1 MKICPKCKT
10 ELPDVAR
17 FCFHCGE
24 PQRISSQS
32 APREEPAWQD
42 DPAAYFVDAFM
53 RMLQQRVAEEQG
65 EEHHQLYTERL
76 YQSGFR
82 DTLQRRAEQFGQRAA
97 GITDGRKV
105 RRQVAEL
112 VDYFLVRHGADLNHV
127 PWSEAVLKYQGL
139 SLTEID
145 LFQMALDYLDFA
157 HESETVYTDFLQM
170 PMEKLRT
177 AGQSFLFPDKQ
188 ERILLICDQSILG
201 TCREGFALTEK
212 ALYWKAHL
220 ANPVKVFFSELR
232 EIKPEKDWIK
242 INGQF
247 FNANPSLNIK
257 MMRFLRAID
266 RLQP

>member
-24 PQRISSQS
+24 PQRVSSRS
-32 APREEPAWQD
+32 APPEEPAWRD
-42 DPAAYFVDAFM
+42 DPVTYFVEAFM
-53 RMLQQRVAEEQG
+53 KTLRQRVAEEQG
-65 EEHHQLYTERL
+65 EEHHPLYNERL

-112 VDYFLVRHGADLNHV
+112 VDYFQVRHCADLNQT
-127 PWSEAVLKYQGL
+127 PWSEAVLKYQGF
-139 SLTEID
+139 SLAEID

-177 AGQSFLFPDKQ
+177 AGQYFLFPEKK
-188 ERILLICDQSILG
+188 ERILLICDQSIMG

-220 ANPVKVFFSELR
+220 ANPAKVFFSDLR
-232 EIKPEKDWIK
+232 EINPEKDWIK

-257 MMRFLRAID
+257 MMRLLRAIQ
-266 RLQP
+266 RLQ